1 MSSDNP
7 TAADSSQYMIGGRSF
22 HQTKATETRLRLR
35 VGLAGK
41 VRDILD
47 GI

>member
-1 MSSDNP
+1 MLQLQN
-7 TAADSSQYMIGGRSF
+7 AFGREGDRTKWTVRI
-22 HQTKATETRLRLR
+22 QTKATETRLR